1 MSPALLKSAGL
12 FFLACLFAGKA
23 PSVSSMN
30 RLLLASIAAIL
41 MSGSVLID
49 SAWAQRNGN
58 YQVMEMNF
66 DLWCQEQAGLPAE
79 RCDKRTPEDN
89 AAFEA
94 YRAKVEAYEIPYLQ
108 QKYNAARMDRD
119 ILRND
124 PVDNPAVKDIPSQRP
139 DLNTPS
145 ASTPP
150 RP

>member
-1 MSPALLKSAGL
+1 MKLRLALIVLVVAAVPAL
-12 FFLACLFAGKA
+12 
-23 PSVSSMN
+23 
-30 RLLLASIAAIL
+30 
-41 MSGSVLID
+41 
-49 SAWAQRNGN
+49 AQRNGN
-58 YQVMEMNF
+58 YQVKEMNF

-79 RCDKRTPEDN
+79 RCDKRTAQDN

-108 QKYNAARMDRD
+108 RKNNAARLDTD

-124 PVDNPAVKDIPSQRP
+124 PVDHPPVKDITAQRP

-145 ASTPP
+145 TTIPP